1 MANEALNLAME
12 IIHKP
17 HDEKLREQNVKKLLE
32 LIPSLT
38 TSEIDSILERI
49 EGEFRGD
56 DPLWKRQIVGQ
67 IAEVFLIRRP
77 IPSNPL
83 SIGIKHLY
91 EQLEALN
98 FTGIEFFSSVIQIA
112 VLVPLLALFAIIWP
126 YGLIPVAAGT
136 IWKIILISRL
146 KIKFK
151 TQGIMEKMPLTL
163 AIGIYFLIWLPF
175 ALLCLPFV
183 IIGWLGTLISGD
195 A

>member
-1 MANEALNLAME
+1 MSEALNLAIE

-17 HDEKLREQNVKKLLE
+17 DDQRLREQNLKKLLE

-38 TSEIDSILERI
+38 TSEIDAILERI
-49 EGEFRGD
+49 EGEFRKD
-56 DPLWKRQIVGQ
+56 APLWERQIVGQ

-77 IPSNPL
+77 IPNNPF

-91 EQLEALN
+91 EQLAALN
-98 FTGIEFFSSVIQIA
+98 FTGMEFFSSVIQVA
-112 VLVPLLALFAIIWP
+112 VLVPLLALFAITWP
-126 YGLIPVAAGT
+126 YGLVTVAAGT
-136 IWKIILISRL
+136 IWKILISRL

-151 TQGIMEKMPLTL
+151 TQGIIEKMPLTL
-163 AIGIYFLIWLPF
+163 AIGIYFLIWLPL

-183 IIGWLGTLISGD
+183 IIGLLGTLISEG